1 MELNVIGQESSM
13 ITVSDDIFATSF
25 NESLIHQVLVT
36 YQTNARQGSKAQK
49 NRSAVS
55 GGGAKPWR
63 QKGSGR
69 ARAGTSRSPIWRTGG
84 VTFAATPKKYNNK
97 VNKKMYRKAMS
108 SIIAE
113 LNRQERLKVID
124 NIEMQSPSTKQFSEM
139 LKSLSLTNVLV
150 VVNNFDHAIFLSAR
164 NIPNVSIMTVAE
176 IGPVDLIAHDHLLL
190 TSEALKQFEE
200 RLAS

>member
-1 MELNVIGQESSM
+1 MELNVIGKESSKV
-13 ITVSDDIFATSF
+13 TVSDDIFTTSF
-25 NESLIHQVLVT
+25 NESLIHQVLVS
-36 YQTNARQGSKAQK
+36 YQANARQGSKAQK

-84 VTFAATPKKYNNK
+84 VTFAATPKNYNNK

-108 SIIAE
+108 SIVAE

-139 LKSLSLTNVLV
+139 LKNLSLTNVLV
-150 VVNNFDHAIFLSAR
+150 VVNSFDHAVFLSAR

-176 IGPVDLIAHDHLLL
+176 ISPVDLIAHDYLLL
-190 TSEALKQFEE
+190 TSEALKLFEE